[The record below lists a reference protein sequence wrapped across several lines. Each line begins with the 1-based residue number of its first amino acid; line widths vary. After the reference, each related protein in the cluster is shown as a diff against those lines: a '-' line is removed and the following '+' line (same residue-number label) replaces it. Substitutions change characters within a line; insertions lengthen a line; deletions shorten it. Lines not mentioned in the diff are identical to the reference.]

1 MTRIELLDT
10 RQSLPQQLQEALRYP
25 LRPAAL
31 PGLIAFTLA
40 HYLAL
45 LPVAGWL
52 LELII
57 WAATYLYALECLRHS
72 ADGFAEPPEFAEPG
86 HGGWALV
93 AILLWSTVLTLAVKM
108 NFGGG
113 TAWVSILMAVAL
125 PSIAMSLALDGSV
138 SHALNPLT
146 WLQVMSRFGRAYLLL
161 VAVQLLIAL
170 VVGWSQQGLD
180 HVLPR
185 LLALPLFYLIA
196 NYATLFNF
204 HLMGVLIHQRH
215 EDFGMQPKAH
225 QLVGQIHQDDDQ
237 NLLNEVEALTR
248 EQPNAALDL
257 LVPRLRDRAAP
268 ASLHMAYRRI
278 LKQQGLRDALLVHGQ
293 IWMATLIAQGEA
305 RRALGMLQECV
316 ELDATII
323 PDDPRTCG
331 ELADLAARLGISRI
345 ALHLCRGYL
354 TQWPRD
360 GHVPHYG
367 LLAARLL
374 AEHADQQ
381 QDAVQLLLALA
392 PAWSEHPLHP
402 QLVALA
408 SKLSSTPA
416 PG

>member
-1 MTRIELLDT
+1 MPRIELLDA
-10 RQSLPQQLQEALRYP
+10 RQPLSQQLQEALRYP

-52 LELII
+52 LELVI

-93 AILLWSTVLTLAVKM
+93 AILLWSTVLTLAVKL

-113 TAWVSILMAVAL
+113 TAWVSVLMAIAL
-125 PSIAMSLALDGSV
+125 PAIAMSLALDGSV

-161 VAVQLLIAL
+161 IAVQLLIAL
-170 VVGWSQQGLD
+170 LVGWSQQGLD
-180 HVLPR
+180 SALPR

-215 EDFGMQPKAH
+215 EHFGMQPKAQ
-225 QLVGQIHQDDDQ
+225 QLARKIHQDEDQ
-237 NLLNEVEALTR
+237 DLLHEVEALAR
-248 EQPNAALDL
+248 EQPRAALDL

-305 RRALGMLQECV
+305 RRALGMLQECM
-316 ELDATII
+316 ELDPAVI

-345 ALHLCRGYL
+345 AIHLCRGYL
-354 TQWPRD
+354 AQWPRD
-360 GHVPHYG
+360 PHVPHYG

-374 AEHADQQ
+374 AEHIDQH
-381 QDAVQLLLALA
+381 DEAARLLQELA
-392 PAWSEHPLHP
+392 PGWTDNPLHA
-402 QLVALA
+402 QLVAMA
-408 SKLSSTPA
+408 GQLSSNSA